1 MDALLTSLGNL
12 LAVFKDPVNVLLLMV
27 NAGQAYFIF
36 VLRKESREDRE
47 KFLAYGE
54 HIAEALNNIRN
65 FLAAQTGKIV

>member
-1 MDALLTSLGNL
+1 MDALLASLGNL

-65 FLAAQTGKIV
+65 FLAAQTGKVV